1 MVTSSTVVVDSLADS
16 RKRSRTQMEMA
27 ERRTS
32 ASSVM
37 VGGNRA
43 DKTHRANS
51 SQSMV
56 GERMP
61 LKEFRRGTSFV

>member
-1 MVTSSTVVVDSLADS
+1 MVTSSTVVVDSLTDS
-16 RKRSRTQMEMA
+16 RKRSRVAMEMA

-32 ASSVM
+32 ASSCL

-43 DKTHRANS
+43 DRTHRANS
-51 SQSMV
+51 SQSMI